1 MERLTFDHIYPK
13 SKGGPDCDSNGQ
25 ILCRKCNGTKSNLI
39 LSLPELR
46 EYMFIRKE
54 AQATPWYEPYRLT
67 A

>member
-54 AQATPWYEPYRLT
+54 AQA